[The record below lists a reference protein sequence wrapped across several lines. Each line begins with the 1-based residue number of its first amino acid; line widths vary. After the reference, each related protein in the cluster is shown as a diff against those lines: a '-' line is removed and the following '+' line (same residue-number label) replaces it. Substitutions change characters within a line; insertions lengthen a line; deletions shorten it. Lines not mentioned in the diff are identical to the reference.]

1 MTTETSKRRRRFW
14 RWLRQF
20 NATHPYMDLTGMLAF
35 ALDAGVCS
43 REERDALL
51 RATGVR

>member
-1 MTTETSKRRRRFW
+1 MATDTTKRRARFW

-35 ALDAGVCS
+35 ALDAGVCTC
-43 REERDALL
+43 EERDALL
-51 RATGVR
+51 RAAGLR